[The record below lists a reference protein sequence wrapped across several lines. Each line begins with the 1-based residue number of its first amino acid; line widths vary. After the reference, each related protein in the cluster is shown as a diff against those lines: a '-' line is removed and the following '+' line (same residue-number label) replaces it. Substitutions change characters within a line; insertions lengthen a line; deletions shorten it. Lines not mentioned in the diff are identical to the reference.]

1 MRVDRAPVW
10 LGALKRPGAL
20 AVAILAV
27 LGGWELLQGARGTG
41 ALLGSFSLKWTI
53 VLGGYFAFLLSV
65 FLLCLS
71 IARMP
76 TEQIE
81 TALGSLARKAGRLGR
96 TRGLCA
102 LAVALLP
109 TLLLLGPWGERLT
122 MPALRGLLAVGCG
135 AAAGLLWRGEPRD
148 LASRAGLGILCTG
161 AAFLLTERLMLVS
174 DYPFKLGWS
183 EGNRLWDYS
192 LYFLGDQY
200 DVFGEFRFPGYLTP
214 GRHGLWG
221 LPFLIPHVS
230 IGIVRLWDALLWTVP
245 YFLLGWLLF
254 ARLMAGAPRKTLVG
268 LALWTLLYLSQGPI
282 YTPLV
287 LGMILVLLTY
297 SRRRFWLSLS
307 GVALAG
313 FYTGLSRWT
322 WMAAPA
328 MWAAL
333 LAVMDVEWDK
343 GHRWWRS
350 LGRPAALAL
359 VGLAG
364 GLLAQRALGATW
376 LGSGEGESVAFDQP
390 LLWYRLF
397 PNATLKLGILLNL
410 LLAVGP
416 LIGLLIVGLR
426 RRWIAWHVLTHSA
439 VWGALGVSL
448 AVGLVISVK
457 MGGGSNLHNLDLFLL
472 TLLLVAGRALAPSF
486 GARLR
491 SPDHGSGAACVLGSA
506 ALVIPVFFAVVQG
519 SYIRLPNDEIVRS
532 SLEQVQQATRLA
544 AQEGE
549 VLFFDQRQLFTFGH
563 LTGVPLSMDYE
574 MKDVMNQAMA
584 GNTPFFERLRA
595 DLVRGRY
602 RMIVAPPQTV
612 VWHGKG
618 HPFGEED
625 DAWVRNVTLLLLE
638 FYKPVQ
644 KFDEVGLWLMAPK

>member
-1 MRVDRAPVW
+1 VR
-10 LGALKRPGAL
+10 ALKRPGAL
-20 AVAILAV
+20 AVAILAL
-27 LGGWELLQGARGTG
+27 LGGWELLQAAGGTG
-41 ALLGSFSLKWTI
+41 VLLGSFSLKWTI
-53 VLGGYFAFLLSV
+53 VLGGYFV
-65 FLLCLS
+65 FLLGVFFLSLS
-71 IARMP
+71 IVRRPA
-76 TEQIE
+76 EQIE
-81 TALGSLARKAGRLGR
+81 TALGILIRRARSLGR
-96 TRGLCA
+96 SRALFA
-102 LAVALLP
+102 LAIALFP
-109 TLLLLGPWGERLT
+109 ALLLLGPWGERLT
-122 MPALRGLLAVGCG
+122 MPALRGLLAAGCG
-135 AAAGLLWRGEPRD
+135 AAAGLLWTGEKRD
-148 LASRAGLGILCTG
+148 LASRAALGILCTG
-161 AAFLLTERLMLVS
+161 AAFLLAERLMLVL

-192 LYFLGDQY
+192 LYFRGDHY

-221 LPFLIPHVS
+221 LPFLIPDVS
-230 IGIVRLWDALLWTVP
+230 IGIVRLWDAVLWTFP

-254 ARLMAGAPRKTLVG
+254 ARFMAGAPRMTLVG

-333 LAVMDVEWDK
+333 LAVMDAEWDK
-343 GHRWWRS
+343 GRPWWRS
-350 LGRPAALAL
+350 LVRPAALAV

-376 LGSGEGESVAFDQP
+376 LGSGEGESVAFGQP

-410 LLAVGP
+410 LFAVGP
-416 LIGLLIVGLR
+416 LIGLLTVCLR
-426 RRWIAWHVLTHSA
+426 RRWITWHVLTHSA
-439 VWGALGVSL
+439 IWGALAASL

-472 TLLLVAGRALAPSF
+472 TLLLVAGHALAPF
-486 GARLR
+486 LGARLR
-491 SPDHGSGAACVLGSA
+491 SLEHGSGAVWALGSA
-506 ALVIPVFFAVVQG
+506 AVVIPVFFVVVQG
-519 SYIRLPNDEIVRS
+519 SYIRLPKDEVVRS
-532 SLEQVQQATRLA
+532 SLEQIHQATRLA

-549 VLFFDQRQLFTFGH
+549 VLFFDQRQLFTFGQ
-563 LTGVPLSMDYE
+563 LMGVPLSMDYE

-584 GNTPFFERLRA
+584 GNTPFFERLRV
-595 DLVRGRY
+595 DLARGRY

-625 DAWVRNVTLLLLE
+625 DAWVSHVTLLLLE
-638 FYKPVQ
+638 FYEPVQ